1 MRTAAALALA
11 LLVAVLLRGR
21 AAFAAGADADAAA
34 EALVER
40 GRADEE
46 AGDFARALGED
57 RAAAAAAPD
66 SRAGALA
73 AARAAWLQHRSEGAF
88 APLARLER
96 VRRNPALADDA
107 AALEAL
113 ARAADAFPP
122 GPVRSEARFVV
133 ADAWLGR
140 LRRPDD
146 AVALL
151 RSIADD
157 AYADADVARLAEHRI
172 VATWLDDGRVRD
184 AAREAEAHAGLVDAP
199 LAARVRRLLRRR
211 FARGAACAA
220 IALLALTA
228 GLAWIGAARR
238 RALPQAARAVVGAAP
253 AALGVGAYAAGV
265 GGVLATMYDGGRGAP
280 FVALGAAVVPL
291 VLVARAWSAVG
302 SNARAARLA
311 RAAVCGAATI
321 AAGFL
326 VLEGLD
332 PTYLEGFGL

>member
-11 LLVAVLLRGR
+11 LLVAAFLCGR
-21 AAFAAGADADAAA
+21 EAFAAGADADAAI
-34 EALVER
+34 EAIVER
-40 GRADEE
+40 GRIAEE
-46 AGDFARALGED
+46 AGDFARALRED

-66 SRAGALA
+66 SRTGSLA
-73 AARAAWLQHRSEGAF
+73 AARATWLEHRAEGAF

-96 VRRNPALADDA
+96 VRRDPALADDP

-113 ARAADAFPP
+113 ARDADAFPP

-133 ADAWLGR
+133 AEAWLGR
-140 LRRPDD
+140 LRRADD
-146 AVALL
+146 ALALL

-157 AYADADVARLAEHRI
+157 PYADADLAHLAEHRI
-172 VATWLDDGRVRD
+172 IATWLDDGRIRD

-199 LAARVRRLLRRR
+199 LAARVRRLVRRR
-211 FARGAACAA
+211 IARWAASAA

-228 GLAWIGAARR
+228 GVACIGAARR
-238 RALPQAARAVVGAAP
+238 RALSQAARAVVGVAP
-253 AALGVGAYAAGV
+253 AALGVAAYAAVV
-265 GGVLATMYDGGRGAP
+265 GGALATTYEGGRGAP
-280 FVALGAAVVPL
+280 FVALGAAVLPL
-291 VLVARAWSAVG
+291 ALLARAWSAVG
-302 SNARAARLA
+302 SNGRAARLA

-326 VLEGLD
+326 VLEGID

>member
-1 MRTAAALALA
+1 M
-11 LLVAVLLRGR
+11 
-21 AAFAAGADADAAA
+21 
-34 EALVER
+34 
-40 GRADEE
+40 
-46 AGDFARALGED
+46 
-57 RAAAAAAPD
+57 AP
-66 SRAGALA
+66 A
-73 AARAAWLQHRSEGAF
+73 RSEGAF

-96 VRRNPALADDA
+96 VRRDPALADDA

-146 AVALL
+146 AVALC
-151 RSIADD
+151 RSLADD

-220 IALLALTA
+220 FALLALTA

-253 AALGVGAYAAGV
+253 AALGVGAYVGRRRGRARDDVRGGERGAVRRPRRRGRAAGARRARV
-265 GGVLATMYDGGRGAP
+265 ERRGVAD
-280 FVALGAAVVPL
+280 
-291 VLVARAWSAVG
+291 
-302 SNARAARLA
+302 ARAARLA
-311 RAAVCGAATI
+311 RAAALRSGAI
-321 AAGFL
+321 AAAFL